1 LARLLKRG
9 VRHQM
14 RGYWDID
21 RSTSHC
27 VTFVEAEE
35 VDEELSE
42 LVGRVRQN
50 GFRIAYVDC
59 SKFKECPWE
68 ILSEI
73 GFQLKTDHPP
83 YHADELRLVRWLDD
97 LIALAYR
104 TPGIVIV
111 LDNAGEAFVE
121 SRRHMTELME
131 AFLVQ
136 VHHWLEQ
143 KVPCHLCFQMSP
155 HPLVAKLFGGENGA

>member
-1 LARLLKRG
+1 
-9 VRHQM
+9 M

-35 VDEELSE
+35 VDEDLFEFVE
-42 LVGRVRQN
+42 GVRQK
-50 GFRIAYVDC
+50 GFRIAYIDC
-59 SKFKECPWE
+59 SKFKQNPWE

-73 GFQLKTDHPP
+73 GFQLGTEHPP
-83 YHADELRLVRWLDD
+83 YHEDALKLVRWLDD
-97 LIALAYR
+97 LGGLANR
-104 TPGIVIV
+104 TPGVVIV
-111 LDNAGEAFVE
+111 LDNADQAFAE
-121 SRRHMTELME
+121 YRRHVTELLE

-136 VHHWLEQ
+136 IHHWLDQ

-155 HPLVAKLFGGENGA
+155 HPLVARLFGGRQT

>member
-1 LARLLKRG
+1 
-9 VRHQM
+9 M

-27 VTFVEAEE
+27 ISFVEAEE
-35 VDEELSE
+35 VEDELSE
-42 LVGRVRQN
+42 LVGRIRQM
-50 GFRIAYVDC
+50 GFRIAYIDC
-59 SKFKECPWE
+59 SMFLDRPWE

-73 GFQLKTDHPP
+73 GVQLKTDRPP
-83 YHADELRLVRWLDD
+83 YHADALKLVRWLDD
-97 LIALAYR
+97 LSSLAYR

-111 LDNAGEAFVE
+111 LDNADQVFAEH
-121 SRRHMTELME
+121 RRAMTELME

-136 VHHWLEQ
+136 IHHWLEQ

-155 HPLVAKLFGGENGA
+155 HTLVAKQFGGMNGEAFEGKDNA

>member
-1 LARLLKRG
+1 
-9 VRHQM
+9 M
-14 RGYWDID
+14 RGYSDID

-27 VTFVEAEE
+27 VSFVEAEE
-35 VDEELSE
+35 VEEGLSE
-42 LVGRVRQN
+42 LVGRIRQRS
-50 GFRIAYVDC
+50 FRIAYINC
-59 SKFKECPWE
+59 SMFQDRPWE

-83 YHADELRLVRWLDD
+83 YHAGALKLVRWLDD
-97 LIALAYR
+97 LAGLAYR

-111 LDNAGEAFVE
+111 LDNADQVFAEH
-121 SRRHMTELME
+121 RRPMTELME

-143 KVPCHLCFQMSP
+143 KAPCHLCFQMSP
-155 HPLVAKLFGGENGA
+155 HPLVAKLFGGRNGDVLEGKDDA